1 MYGLYNVK
9 GRRPIPMVRGKK
21 IHPGCC
27 EDSYFPKG
35 KFKLFNSLFHSVYI
49 AVMYQEFVVCNV
61 RSAKGFMGYDNCFF
75 NTFDFYC
82 RFVYRALSAGRYE
95 DKGWVV
101 TNCAANILV
110 VSLVLFTWLVYVRTY
125 CVSIATLNQNKRS
138 RFLYLVWATPK

>member
-1 MYGLYNVK
+1 
-9 GRRPIPMVRGKK
+9 MVLGKK

-35 KFKLFNSLFHSVYI
+35 EFKLFNSLFHSVYI

-82 RFVYRALSAGRYE
+82 RFALSVGRYE
-95 DKGWVV
+95 DKGCVV

-125 CVSIATLNQNKRS
+125 CVPIATLNKTS
-138 RFLYLVWATPK
+138 ELDYSIWATPK